1 MKQAIVAGLVLVTVV
16 GTMSGVAGA
25 EAKSPASLPPASASK
40 LPRWRGFNLPARMI
54 ARARP
59 GSPLN
64 RPLDPDAMRLI
75 ARLGFNFVRLPLD
88 YHHWIAG
95 GDWSRIDP
103 KSPVLAEIDR
113 MVAAGK
119 TCGIHVCINF
129 HTAPGYC
136 INNRNTREPSLW
148 TSAEAQKVCAMHWA
162 FFARRYKGVGNERIS
177 FNLWNEPART
187 DARTHARVARL
198 VVAAIRKEDP
208 GRLII
213 CDGFAF
219 KPAPE
224 LIDLGV
230 AQAARGYT
238 PTQVTHYKAS
248 WIRHTGS
255 WPQPIWPRPVANG
268 WMMEKGKQKYS
279 GIPLRIDGPMPPGA
293 TLALRVGDVFN
304 AVTLKVEADGKEL
317 WRREFP
323 AGPGKGPWKASKH
336 HPQWKAYQCTYDRSY
351 DVPLPGGARQVTI
364 CPAKGHW
371 IQVTRLEVK
380 VSGQPP
386 RAIDLDARWGTPAS
400 RLRYDAAR
408 GGSPWITPQ
417 MEDRA
422 WLWSKAVRPWVDLSA
437 KGVGVMVGEFGVYNK
452 TPHDVTLAFLE
463 DCLANYKKAGFGWAL
478 WNFTGPFGILD
489 SDRSDVHYENWQGHK
504 LDRKM
509 LDLLQKY

>member
-1 MKQAIVAGLVLVTVV
+1 MKRVLIPVLALLSVAGIVP
-16 GTMSGVAGA
+16 AA
-25 EAKSPASLPPASASK
+25 EDDAPLLPAASAKK
-40 LPRWRGFNLPARMI
+40 LPRWRGFNLPARMV
-54 ARARP
+54 ARGRP

-64 RPLDPDAMRLI
+64 QPLNPRDMRLI
-75 ARLGFNFVRLPLD
+75 AKLGFNFVRLPLD

-95 GDWSRIDP
+95 GDWARIDE

-113 MVAAGK
+113 MVEAGR

-136 INNRNTREPSLW
+136 INKRNNSEPNLW
-148 TSAEAQKVCAMHWA
+148 TSAESQRICAMHWA
-162 FFARRYKGVGNERIS
+162 YFAKRYKGIPNERVS

-187 DARTHARVARL
+187 DAKTHAKVARL
-198 VVAAIRKEDP
+198 VVDAIRRQDP
-208 GRLII
+208 DRLII

-238 PTQVTHYKAS
+238 PSQITHYKAT
-248 WIRHTGS
+248 WIHHRGS
-255 WPQPIWPRPVANG
+255 WPQPLWPRPVANG
-268 WMMEKGKQKYS
+268 WMMEKGKQEFS
-279 GIPLRIDGPMPPGA
+279 GIPLRVDGPIPKGS
-293 TLALRVGDVFN
+293 TLAVRVGDVFH
-304 AVTLKVEADGKEL
+304 AVTLKVEADGKEV

-336 HPQWKAYQCTYDRSY
+336 HPQWKAYQCTYDQSY
-351 DVPLPGGARQVTI
+351 DVPLPDGAKQITI
-364 CPAKGHW
+364 SPAKGHW
-371 IQVTRLEVK
+371 IQVTRLAVK
-380 VSGQPP
+380 TAGQP
-386 RAIDLDARWGTPAS
+386 AQAMDLDARWGQPAS
-400 RLRYDAAR
+400 RLRYDATRPA
-408 GGSPWITPQ
+408 SPWIAPEMQ
-417 MEDRA
+417 DRA
-422 WLWSKAVRPWVDLSA
+422 WLWTKAVQPWVDLSG
-437 KGVGVMVGEFGVYNK
+437 KGVGVMVGEFGVFNQ

-478 WNFTGPFGILD
+478 WNFTGSFGVLD
-489 SDRSDVHYENWQGHK
+489 SHRSDVQYEDWEGHK